1 MNYDFIGVE
10 PMLFGCIF
18 INLASALIT
27 ISIYK
32 MIKSITFHEGG
43 YITSRS
49 ERTVF
54 LESGQK
60 KIDQYKKEKSPS
72 HWECMSDNGF
82 IRNCRL
88 IEDEDYKV
96 EDIGYTNPQ
105 LVQNLLDRKMV
116 FEGGKINVIFG
127 PNASGKTTIL
137 KALAAYCCCGTS
149 DNLDGWTNRFFITP
163 HNASNAYD
171 IFDRK
176 SQNDDEVVED
186 SIRQIMVN
194 RADVEWDGVPV
205 YSDNFF
211 NRKTVGSLGEL
222 SGSIFGDSGFE
233 ELHYHME
240 KGKMSKGQNSIFILN
255 KITAM
260 MQNEVS
266 LDDILGDRK
275 LDANDRWVSMFNAN
289 IRRLERIYGESEH
302 QNLKNTFMFDE
313 MDKSMDIMNVA
324 FLYGDLLP
332 ALVKRFGVQIII
344 VSHSPLILTRNIYEN
359 PLYNI
364 ISMDDEYTS
373 ECLEKLKNFSFGV

>member
-10 PMLFGCIF
+10 PFC
-18 INLASALIT
+18 ALL
-27 ISIYK
+27 ISIKK

-72 HWECMSDNGF
+72 YWECMSDNGF

-88 IEDEDYKV
+88 IENEDYKV

-105 LVQNLLDRKMV
+105 LVQNLLDRKME

-137 KALAAYCCCGTS
+137 KTLAAYCCCGSS

-163 HNASNAYD
+163 HNASNRYD
-171 IFDRK
+171 IFDSK
-176 SQNDDEVVED
+176 SNNEDEVVED

-240 KGKMSKGQNSIFILN
+240 KGKMSKGQNSIFILD

-275 LDANDRWVSMFNAN
+275 LCANDRWASMFNAN

-332 ALVKRFGVQIII
+332 ALVKKFGVQIII

-373 ECLEKLKNFSFGV
+373 ECLEKLKNFNFGV

>member
-1 MNYDFIGVE
+1 MGAE
-10 PMLFGCIF
+10 PMLFECIF
-18 INLASALIT
+18 INLGSTLIT
-27 ISIYK
+27 ISIKK

-54 LESGQK
+54 LESGQRKIEEFK
-60 KIDQYKKEKSPS
+60 KKKSPS
-72 HWECMSDNGF
+72 YWECMNDNGF

-105 LVQNLLDRKMV
+105 LVQNLLAKKMD

-137 KALAAYCCCGTS
+137 KALAVYCCCGS
-149 DNLDGWTNRFFITP
+149 SNNLDGWTNRFFITP
-163 HNASNAYD
+163 HNASNKYD
-171 IFDRK
+171 IFDSK
-176 SQNDDEVVED
+176 SNNEDEVVED

-240 KGKMSKGQNSIFILN
+240 KGKMSKGQNSIFVLD

-275 LDANDRWVSMFNAN
+275 LCANDRWVSMFNAN
-289 IRRLERIYGESEH
+289 IRRLERIYGENEH

-324 FLYGDLLP
+324 FLYGELLP

-364 ISMDDEYTS
+364 ISMDDKYTN
-373 ECLEKLKNFSFGV
+373 ECLEKLKNYSFGV